1 MPEIKI
7 KKVDPKFIFL
17 KVKSLFY
24 KVFANVN
31 FNCNGY
37 NFYMKIKFIIVFL
50 FVMSSSFVFSAKYG
64 KTDPDKLYTRALN
77 FIDQERFFEAKKVLK
92 AYTKSKPEDSFGWT
106 LYAFSERKLGGLE
119 KAKGLYEKALSLDAD
134 NKAALEYQ
142 GELFVE
148 LEMPALALANLEKLN
163 TLCPNSCEEAEQL
176 KSFIAGTA
184 VK

>member
-1 MPEIKI
+1 M
-7 KKVDPKFIFL
+7 
-17 KVKSLFY
+17 
-24 KVFANVN
+24 NVN
-31 FNCNGY
+31 LNCNGY
-37 NFYMKIKFIIVFL
+37 NLSMKIKFFTIFL
-50 FVMSSSFVFSAKYG
+50 LLLSSSIVFSAKYG

-77 FIDQERFFEAKKVLK
+77 FIEQERFFEAKKVLK

-119 KAKGLYEKALSLDAD
+119 KARGLYEKALSLDAE

-148 LEMPALALANLEKLN
+148 LNMPALAQANLEKLN
-163 TLCPNSCEEAEQL
+163 VLCPNSCEEAEQL

-184 VK
+184 IK

>member
-1 MPEIKI
+1 MEKPILTSFIRERSTSLS
-7 KKVDPKFIFL
+7 KKDFL
-17 KVKSLFY
+17 KQK
-24 KVFANVN
+24 
-31 FNCNGY
+31 
-37 NFYMKIKFIIVFL
+37 
-50 FVMSSSFVFSAKYG
+50 
-64 KTDPDKLYTRALN
+64 KL
-77 FIDQERFFEAKKVLK
+77 LK
-92 AYTKSKPEDSFGWT
+92 AYTKSKPEDSYGWT

-119 KAKGLYEKALSLDAD
+119 KAKGLYEKALTLDAD

-163 TLCPNSCEEAEQL
+163 ILCPNSCEEAEQL

>member
-24 KVFANVN
+24 KVLANVN
-31 FNCNGY
+31 SNCNGY
-37 NFYMKIKFIIVFL
+37 NFYMKIKFLIVFL
-50 FVMSSSFVFSAKYG
+50 FLMSSSFVFSAKYG
-64 KTDPDKLYTRALN
+64 KTDPDKLYSRALN
-77 FIDQERFFEAKKVLK
+77 FIEQERFFEAKKVLK
-92 AYTKSKPEDSFGWT
+92 AYTKSKPEDSYGWT

-142 GELFVE
+142 G
-148 LEMPALALANLEKLN
+148 
-163 TLCPNSCEEAEQL
+163 
-176 KSFIAGTA
+176 
-184 VK
+184 

>member
-1 MPEIKI
+1 
-7 KKVDPKFIFL
+7 
-17 KVKSLFY
+17 
-24 KVFANVN
+24 
-31 FNCNGY
+31 
-37 NFYMKIKFIIVFL
+37 MKIKTTTLVVFL
-50 FVMSSSFVFSAKYG
+50 LISPYLLAAKYG
-64 KTDPDKLYTRALN
+64 KTDPDKLYSRAVK

-92 AYTKSKPEDSFGWT
+92 AYTKSKPEDSYGWT

-148 LEMPALALANLEKLN
+148 LEMPALAQANLEKLN
-163 TLCPNSCEEAEQL
+163 ILCPNSCEEAEQL

>member
-1 MPEIKI
+1 
-7 KKVDPKFIFL
+7 
-17 KVKSLFY
+17 
-24 KVFANVN
+24 
-31 FNCNGY
+31 
-37 NFYMKIKFIIVFL
+37 MKIKFLIVFL
-50 FVMSSSFVFSAKYG
+50 FLMSSSFVFSAKYG
-64 KTDPDKLYTRALN
+64 KTDPDKLYSRALN
-77 FIDQERFFEAKKVLK
+77 FIEQERFFEAKKLLK
-92 AYTKSKPEDSFGWT
+92 AYTKSKPEDSYGWT

-119 KAKGLYEKALSLDAD
+119 KAKGLYEKALTLDAD

-163 TLCPNSCEEAEQL
+163 ILCPNSCEEAEQL